1 MFIKHEVYKALIKYK
16 TIKPFLTALGIIFLD
31 MLWFWYNIL
40 EYVLLS
46 GIVVIHIVALVL
58 LRRSRYSIRYKNQVI
73 IITALCMCE
82 LTGAILLI
90 AADIFEYYV
99 SLLVGNII
107 FCFTEIF
114 ILFNYYFIMVLLT
127 VDRFLA
133 FYLNLKYQFYF
144 SPSKALSVLVVAAL
158 VCLLITVTVAVLISK
173 QIIMQSQLFES
184 LYFFYVAF
192 DGLYIFLA
200 LGTYSFIFRMYRRQL
215 KFREDSHSSRN
226 KDQFKLLIPTLIIVT
241 FIIFIS
247 IPNIINTVY
256 RQEISTT
263 DKAIVYLAFTFYRI
277 GWLIDPLIYI
287 FFSACSKNTKQV
299 KEKTRSM
306 SLLARKPPNM
316 KKY

>member
-1 MFIKHEVYKALIKYK
+1 
-16 TIKPFLTALGIIFLD
+16 
-31 MLWFWYNIL
+31 MLLSWYDIL
-40 EYVLLS
+40 EYILLL
-46 GIVVIHIVALVL
+46 GIVLIHVVALIF

-73 IITALCMCE
+73 IITALCICE
-82 LTGAILLI
+82 LTGAALLI
-90 AADIFEYYV
+90 AGDIFEYYV
-99 SLLVGNII
+99 SILVGDII

-144 SPSKALSVLVVAAL
+144 SPSKALKLLVLAAL

-173 QIIMQSQLFES
+173 QIIIQSQLFEL
-184 LYFFYVAF
+184 LYFFYVTF

-200 LGTYSFIFRMYRRQL
+200 IGTYSFIFRVYRRQL
-215 KFREDSHSSRN
+215 KFREDSHSRRN

-256 RQEISTT
+256 RHKISTT
-263 DKAIVYLAFTFYRI
+263 DKTIVYVAFTFYRI
-277 GWLIDPLIYI
+277 GWLTDPLIYI
-287 FFSACSKNTKQV
+287 FFSTCSKNRKQV
-299 KEKTRSM
+299 QEKTRSM
-306 SLLARKPPNM
+306 SLLACKRPNM
-316 KKY
+316 KKYGNRR